1 MYCFFLHICQVHHH
15 HQHHNYHYN
24 QHYFNNVL
32 ILLKGDNYSQIEFF
46 FSKNNFYLLF
56 YIILIII
63 FFFFLRFFEIFYLY
77 FPYKYIIS
85 FRVGAFRYFFNRHCH
100 ACRNAYG
107 HNHRNGHHQHVCQIS
122 CVHNRHIVYFYQ

>member
-63 FFFFLRFFEIFYLY
+63 FFFLRFFEIFYSY

-85 FRVGAFRYFFNRHCH
+85 FRVCAFRYFFNRHCH